1 MIVFCILNVALL
13 CTCAGEG
20 EDTWQKSQD
29 TASGLWAKT
38 QEKISAGTSAVKWDA
53 HLLQCM
59 DASIAKI
66 SWSAY
71 QKEIQS
77 PAYRWTLVHGDFHPA
92 NIMWRYAAG
101 EQAGGPVLLDF
112 EVVGLGSGSQDL
124 AQYLISHMS
133 PEDRRIHEEALL
145 RDYYDHLTGVTK
157 TGASDTQSYVDP
169 ADYPYVQCRKD
180 FVAGGVGRW
189 VWMLALLSGMC
200 PDVMVQYFHDQVMHF
215 IVDHGVT
222 PETMPMPRV

>member
-1 MIVFCILNVALL
+1 MLYVLYVTCISK
-13 CTCAGEG
+13 GQG
-20 EDTWQKSQD
+20 EDSWQKSQD

-53 HLLQCM
+53 RLLQCM

-66 SWSAY
+66 SWEAY
-71 QKEIQS
+71 QREIQS
-77 PAYRWTLVHGDFHPA
+77 SEYQWTLVHGDFHPA
-92 NIMWRYAAG
+92 NIMWQWGSG
-101 EQAGGPVLLDF
+101 EQAGVPVLLDF
-112 EVVGLGSGSQDL
+112 EVVGLGSGAQDL

-133 PEDRRIHEEALL
+133 PADRRVHEEALL
-145 RDYYDHLTGVTK
+145 RDYYAHLTGAIE
-157 TGASDTQSYVDP
+157 TGAPGTQFYVDS
-169 ADYPYVQCRKD
+169 ASYTYEHCQRD

-200 PDVMVQYFHDQVMHF
+200 PDVMVQYFHDQVLHF